1 MFIVYSPEGQNLI
14 GSVQNLPDL
23 KIDPAKQ
30 VHATAAAPES
40 FERSGLESSNLPKA
54 KRSAVDAYQSNRANP
69 QMRRTVVRV
78 DEIMSSPVITVEA
91 DQTIEQ
97 AWELMSQH
105 KVTYLPVVEAGR
117 LVGMCTWVNLLEQV
131 LVNPT
136 GETETAVTEAVSSVM
151 HKQVV
156 TTSPD
161 TDVRHVAKVFT
172 RYDIRAVVVM
182 NEGTQISGIVT
193 EGDLVR
199 CLAAEPPIEL
209 YI

>member
-14 GSVQNLPDL
+14 GSVQNFPDL

-30 VHATAAAPES
+30 VHATTPSPEA
-40 FERSGLESSNLPKA
+40 FERAALESSLPKA

-69 QMRRTVVRV
+69 QMRRTHVRV
-78 DEIMSSPVITVEA
+78 DEIMSSPVITVGA

-105 KVTYLPVVEAGR
+105 KVTYLPVVENDR

-131 LVNPT
+131 LVNPN

-182 NEGTQISGIVT
+182 NDATQIAGIVT